1 MSKRASSP
9 RRVGS
14 VQRQVVAARE
24 VSGPILCI
32 AGTNS
37 EREREYVTILCI
49 SGPSFGLKSAAEQAL
64 LIERFRTF
72 LTALDYPVQILW
84 RFAPL
89 DLDDYLARLAA
100 GRMTARDQSELLGA
114 VAAEHLTFLGQ
125 YGTRRTL
132 LERSV
137 FLVVR
142 FTTPTLAPGRR
153 LLRRASRA
161 RQATRLTPAEAL
173 DAAHQ
178 ELDLR
183 VEQIAR
189 HLKESDLVAE
199 RLDGPAALLPF
210 YARCLSPTL
219 ARQQPLTPAL
229 IEGIGMPTQTRL
241 PAIATRAVSSLEEA
255 PAPATLPASLTR
267 VEDLLAPAL
276 IEVQPDHLCIDGEW
290 VRVITV
296 TGLPRVVQAGWF
308 RPLAEL
314 DLPLEVSFYLQPH
327 DPLTIRRALIRQQAR
342 LQSTKDLAIKKG
354 RAIDPSIELGV
365 QDVQQLLF
373 ALEGRT
379 ERMFDLS
386 ISFVVRGQTEQELE
400 QRTARVQG
408 TVRGTLATRVA
419 KLEQHQAFVST
430 LPQAR
435 ETLQRGHLVSS
446 GAAASIWPF
455 TATVPFHPE
464 GVFEVITRSGELVV
478 LDPWAEDQPNANR
491 VVCGPTGAGKSYGVK
506 LRVLRRATAGRQ
518 MQHLIVDPEG
528 EYRLLTV
535 ALGGQIVR
543 LAPGSAQC
551 INPFDLPQPGPQGFL
566 TDERDRLAAQITRL
580 AGLLD
585 VLLAPPGSPP
595 LQPDQK
601 GWLEEGLRE
610 TYRRCGIVTDPATH
624 VRPAPTMADFLAVL
638 ASSSLGK
645 DDKLLAALDRYVRGA
660 LKGLFGGP
668 TTVGL
673 NRPVVC
679 FDTRELRGELAPVGY
694 WLITE
699 YIWKQASS
707 ERMDRELIIDEAA
720 ILYRSPAGA
729 AFLDALVPVARKR
742 WLGVTLITQ
751 QAGTFQSSL
760 SAEGVSQPSPILVNC
775 ATKVVMKHQAHTLPQ
790 LASTFQLSER
800 ETEEVG
806 RLSQGE
812 ALLLVNDQRYLG
824 RYVASPFEHL
834 LASTR
839 ASELATWQRDPA
851 YQPYRRFFTWMQQQL
866 DAEDAEHHED
876 AARLRE
882 VLATVAAERE
892 VPSC

>member
-1 MSKRASSP
+1 MSKSPTSP
-9 RRVGS
+9 RRAGS

-24 VSGPILCI
+24 VSGPLLCI
-32 AGTNS
+32 AGAGG
-37 EREREYVTILCI
+37 EREREYVTILRI
-49 SGPSFGLKSAAEQAL
+49 SGPSFALKSDAEQAL
-64 LIERFRTF
+64 LIERFRRF

-84 RFAPL
+84 RFEPL
-89 DLDDYLARLAA
+89 DLDAYLTQLAA
-100 GRMTARDQSELLGA
+100 GQDAAVDHSELLRE
-114 VAAEHLTFLGQ
+114 VAAEHLAFVRQ
-125 YGTRRTL
+125 YETRRTL
-132 LERSV
+132 LARSV
-137 FLVVR
+137 YLVVR
-142 FTTPTLAPGRR
+142 YSTPTLAPGRR
-153 LLRRASRA
+153 LLRRASRQ

-173 DAAHQ
+173 EAARQ

-183 VEQIAR
+183 AEQITR
-189 HLKESDLVAE
+189 QLKESELVAE
-199 RLDGPAALLPF
+199 RLDGPQDLLPF
-210 YARCLSPTL
+210 YFRCLSPTL

-241 PAIATRAVSSLEEA
+241 PAPARAAASLETEA
-255 PAPATLPASLTR
+255 VPTALPASLTR

-276 IEVQPDHLCIDGEW
+276 VEVQPDHLCIDGEL
-290 VRVITV
+290 VRVVAV

-314 DLPLEVSFYLQPH
+314 DLPLEVSFYVQPH
-327 DPLTIRRALIRQQAR
+327 DPLTIRRALLRQQAR

-386 ISFVVRGQTEQELE
+386 ISFVVRGQSEQELD
-400 QRTARVQG
+400 QRTTRVQG
-408 TVRGTLATRVA
+408 TVRGTLATRIA

-464 GVFEVITRSGELVV
+464 GVFEVVTRSGELVV

-566 TDERDRLAAQITRL
+566 TDEHDRLAAQITRL

-595 LQPDQK
+595 LQLDQK
-601 GWLEEGLRE
+601 AWLEEGLRE
-610 TYRRCGIVTDPATH
+610 TYRLANITDDPTTH
-624 VRPAPTMADFLAVL
+624 RRPAPTMADFLAVL
-638 ASSSLGK
+638 ASSTQGK

-699 YIWKQASS
+699 YVWKQASS

-751 QAGTFQSSL
+751 QAGTFQSSPA
-760 SAEGVSQPSPILVNC
+760 SEGVPQPSPILVNC

-834 LASTR
+834 LASTK
-839 ASELATWQRDPA
+839 AQELATWQRDPA

-866 DAEDAEHHED
+866 EAEDAERHED

-882 VLATVAAERE
+882 ALATVAAERE
-892 VPSC
+892 VPLC